1 MALQDTQENTVLAGK
16 LAISKQ
22 SPAIFTVRGDENGD
36 MEVTFILEDRKE
48 DKGSYTRYQVISKHQ
63 ANVIISN
70 VERDK
75 RTVLTEP
82 MRVGTYNSNDLFLLF
97 SISAINNG
105 GYHEIE
111 VRFFTKGG
119 KEC

>member
-1 MALQDTQENTVLAGK
+1 MALQEAQETTVLAQK

-22 SPAIFTVRGDENGD
+22 SPASFTIKDEQEGD
-36 MEVTFILEDRKE
+36 MQITFILEERKN
-48 DKGSYTRYQVISKHQ
+48 DNGSFTRYQVLSNHQ
-63 ANVIISN
+63 ATVIISN

-82 MRVGTYNSNDLFLLF
+82 MRVGTYKNKDLFLLF
-97 SISAINNG
+97 SISPINN
-105 GYHEIE
+105 GYHEIN

-119 KEC
+119 TEC